1 MANKVDVRIVKS
13 KESLM
18 NALVNLLSKKKL
30 EDLTIS
36 EICQEADVNRNTFYS
51 HYTSIREL
59 FEEMRGK
66 YLESLLSSTKVFDEP
81 SDSALKSLTTI
92 LDKMKDKGELTRI
105 VFSEANASNF
115 LNNILK
121 FYFPQTIIH
130 NHRSNYFSLEECHSF
145 IIGGISYI
153 IIQWIENG
161 FQESPKFL
169 ARKINNFIEEIN
181 EV

>member
-66 YLESLLSSTKVFDEP
+66 YLESLLASTKVFD
-81 SDSALKSLTTI
+81 
-92 LDKMKDKGELTRI
+92 
-105 VFSEANASNF
+105 
-115 LNNILK
+115 
-121 FYFPQTIIH
+121 
-130 NHRSNYFSLEECHSF
+130 
-145 IIGGISYI
+145 
-153 IIQWIENG
+153 
-161 FQESPKFL
+161 
-169 ARKINNFIEEIN
+169 
-181 EV
+181 